1 MLIAADRNP
10 YAERAILL
18 GSDGR
23 PISHFAGCGR
33 QGCETWLN
41 KMRSA
46 YPGIPVVA
54 SPLDRWPDSQRDDP
68 HIRWLHPGLV
78 KRLYGVCQ
86 PWNLQR
92 KLHRA
97 HLFAYLHQTRTS
109 AADLV
114 TIVRDFEVQAAYRI
128 IDQLSW

>member
-1 MLIAADRNP
+1 MLIAVDRNP
-10 YAERAILL
+10 YAERAILFDN
-18 GSDGR
+18 DGQ
-23 PISHFAGCGR
+23 PISHFAGSGR
-33 QGCETWLN
+33 QGCETWLT
-41 KMRSA
+41 KMRTT
-46 YPGIPVVA
+46 YLGIPVIA

-97 HLFAYLHQTRTS
+97 HLFAHLYESRTS
-109 AADLV
+109 VTDLV
-114 TIVRDFEVQAAYRI
+114 TIVREFERQAAYRI
-128 IDQLSW
+128 IDELS